1 MLDQLNKINLLF
13 DIYSPLL
20 TERQQEVL
28 HLYFSDNY
36 SLGEIAAEYNISRQA
51 VYDLIQRALGSLNK
65 LEEKLGLYR
74 LFNEQQKLLSE
85 AESLLNED
93 TMTGYKVER
102 LKSILTELRITSE
115 Q

>member
-20 TERQQEVL
+20 TKRQQEVL

-74 LFNEQQKLLSE
+74 LFNDQQKLLTE
-85 AESLLNED
+85 AESLLNDEM
-93 TMTGYKVER
+93 MTEFKVER
-102 LKSILTELRITSE
+102 LKSILTELRIMSE